1 MTDEPQKET
10 PARKRGSNDDIW
22 AQLGVEVNRE
32 LLEDLIF
39 LRDLRER
46 TQARRNMTWMA
57 LIGAF
62 ASAVIGALSV
72 LLSNFF
78 AHTGKLP

>member
-1 MTDEPQKET
+1 MTDEQPKET

-22 AQLGVEVNRE
+22 SQLGVEVNRE

>member
-10 PARKRGSNDDIW
+10 PARKRGGNDDIW